1 MLLNAT
7 EHERLLI
14 VRINHLAERLAAY
27 TDQPIATYAAMLYAP
42 TGQLLPGHVRAVAD
56 WLNAGLPLP
65 LPDEALPL
73 RRQIFDALSSLQ
85 TSIAPPAPPPPP
97 MPPAPPAPPMPTP
110 RPPRRRSG
118 IRKAAASIRG
128 SVVNK
133 CRQQETPTPGA
144 MHTTAGLLAC
154 APLPPRP

>member
-27 TDQPIATYAAMLYAP
+27 TDQPIATYATMLYAP
-42 TGQLLPGHVRAVAD
+42 TGQLLPGHVEAVAD
-56 WLNAGLPLP
+56 WLHASLPLA

-73 RRQIFDALSSLQ
+73 RRQLFDALSSLQ
-85 TSIAPPAPPPPP
+85 TSIAQPAPPPP
-97 MPPAPPAPPMPTP
+97 MPPAPPMPMP
-110 RPPRRRSG
+110 RPPRRHSG

-128 SVVNK
+128 GVVNK
-133 CRQQETPTPGA
+133 CRRQETPTPGA
-144 MHTTAGLLAC
+144 MHATAGLLAC
-154 APLPPRP
+154 TPLPPRP

>member
-7 EHERLLI
+7 EHERLTI

-42 TGQLLPGHVRAVAD
+42 TCQLLPGHVGAVAD
-56 WLNAGLPLP
+56 WLATGLPLP

-73 RRQIFDALSSLQ
+73 RRQLFDALSSLQ
-85 TSIAPPAPPPPP
+85 TSIAPPAPPPP
-97 MPPAPPAPPMPTP
+97 MPPTPPAPPMPMP
-110 RPPRRRSG
+110 RPSRQHSG

-133 CRQQETPTPGA
+133 CRRQEQPTAAGLQA
-144 MHTTAGLLAC
+144 TAGLLAC
-154 APLPPRP
+154 APTPPRP